1 MKYRKHFLTNTP
13 SPGWQ
18 KADDDDV
25 ADNNGDLFVGWKDS
39 HHWQQQLGPTC
50 LPTPVDPDSE
60 TMPQAAKT
68 PHKMSL
74 LLKSNMSLWIECLP
88 YGLNYKMPR
97 SQMSSLKSLPSQH
110 ILFGLVKLPPG
121 QSFETRI
128 LRPHFGAKFLR

>member
-1 MKYRKHFLTNTP
+1 MICCLLLLGAFDPPGNLVWKYMIEYRKHFLTNTP

-18 KADDDDV
+18 EDDDDDV

-74 LLKSNMSLWIECLP
+74 LLKSNMSLWIEWLP
-88 YGLNYKMPR
+88 YM
-97 SQMSSLKSLPSQH
+97 
-110 ILFGLVKLPPG
+110 F
-121 QSFETRI
+121 
-128 LRPHFGAKFLR
+128 